1 MKRACVYQWLL
12 IAFWSVCAWQAHA
25 QDAYVTVDST
35 QQIGDVTIEYV
46 NVPVIQTDTLLPA
59 PVPEEKKVRRHYDPD
74 KAAWYAAVMPGLG
87 QIYNR
92 QYWKLPIVYGG
103 AVGLAYAISWNNRRY
118 VDYHKAYIDITDTD
132 PSTDSYKYLF
142 AEGTDFNQNA
152 DYCKRQLK
160 TKQDTYRR
168 YRDLSVVCAG
178 VLYLISILDA
188 FVDAQMHNYDVGP
201 DLSMKV
207 GPAVLPP
214 TQNNELSASVGVRCK
229 ISF

>member
-1 MKRACVYQWLL
+1 MTTRTLNR
-12 IAFWSVCAWQAHA
+12 SVCLAATLLVGMLSFA
-25 QDAYVTVDST
+25 EDAFVTVDST
-35 QQIGDVTIEYV
+35 HIGDITIEYV
-46 NVPVIQTDTLLPA
+46 DVPVIDTTAAVAPA
-59 PVPEEKKVRRHYDPD
+59 TSEDYGYRKSYDPD
-74 KAAWYAAVMPGLG
+74 KAAWYAAVFPGLG

-103 AVGLAYAISWNNRRY
+103 AVGLGYAVAWNNRRY

-142 AEGTDFNQNA
+142 PEGTDFSQNA

-168 YRDLSVVCAG
+168 YRDLSIVCVG
-178 VLYLISILDA
+178 VLYLVSILDA
-188 FVDAQMHNYDVGP
+188 FVDAQMHNYDVGD
-201 DLSMKV
+201 DLSMKL

-214 TQNNELSASVGVRCK
+214 SQNNEISASVGIRCK